1 MYSQFAVLFG
11 MLGTGYLLR
20 RVNFIDDKM
29 NHGLNKFIVYFAY
42 PCLIAE
48 EIGSLKMTMSLALE
62 FLLMLGASLACF
74 AIYCGWA
81 YIYGKARKFPRDI
94 SGVAEFAMISPN
106 NGFMGFSIAAVFFG
120 SEAFF
125 LMIAHSSALNFV
137 FFSYG
142 LYLLHRDRGEKREK
156 ITAGHV
162 FAVFGKV
169 LINPNI
175 VALVLGFL
183 ISVSGWRFSGVVG
196 ETIATYLGY
205 MGRVATP
212 MAMVFIGSTL
222 TKCHIKDILK
232 KRVVWESSLNKLI
245 LLPALTILMV
255 YWLPIPPLVKAML
268 VLGTSFPQAA
278 TVCMLAEQENN
289 NKELATM
296 IMFETT
302 VLSVITLPIAI
313 EVINRLFL

>member
-1 MYSQFAVLFG
+1 MYGQFAVLFG
-11 MLGTGYLLR
+11 MLATGYLLR
-20 RVNFIDDKM
+20 RFNFIDDKM

-48 EIGSLKMTMSLALE
+48 EIGSLKMTASLALE
-62 FLLMLGASLACF
+62 FLLMFGASLVCF

-81 YIYGKARKFPRDI
+81 FLYGKARKFPRDI
-94 SGVAEFAMISPN
+94 SGVAEFAMVSPN
-106 NGFMGFSIAAVFFG
+106 NGFMGFAIASVFFG
-120 SEAFF
+120 PEAFF

-142 LYLLHRDRGEKREK
+142 LYLLRRDRGGPHKK
-156 ITAGHV
+156 MTVGHFFAVCGKV
-162 FAVFGKV
+162 FA
-169 LINPNI
+169 NPNI

-196 ETIATYLGY
+196 ETIATYLDY

-222 TKCHIKDILK
+222 TKCHVKDILRQ
-232 KRVVWESSLNKLI
+232 RVVWESSLNKLI
-245 LLPALTILMV
+245 ILPALTVLMV
-255 YWLPIPPLVKAML
+255 YWLPIAPMVKAML

-296 IMFETT
+296 IMFEST
-302 VLSVITLPIAI
+302 VLSVITLPIAM
-313 EVINRLFL
+313 EVINWLIL